1 MGLAADVGAQHGDGG
16 LDEAHGDADDGAWT
30 TQRRRCP
37 AKTSVDTQRNPGA
50 PAIAINLICGENRD
64 QLKP

>member
-1 MGLAADVGAQHGDGG
+1 MGVQQGGGGG
-16 LDEAHGDADDGAWT
+16 LDEVHVNGDVGDGAWT
-30 TQRRRCP
+30 SQRRRCP
-37 AKTSVDTQRNPGA
+37 AKTSVDTQRNPVA